1 METLVRDRLMQ
12 HLKEEK
18 LLSPKQH
25 GFISGRSTVTQ
36 LLNYLDKCI
45 QDTVDG
51 HVVDAIYLDF
61 AKAFDTVPHRRLL
74 GKMEAYGI
82 SGAILEWVKDY
93 LSGRTQTLLIN
104 GERSDTAPVIS
115 GIPQGTCLGPLLFV
129 IYINDLLDDIK
140 SDGFLFA
147 DDTKI
152 FRKIT
157 SVEDSVALQSDIDRL
172 ESWSK
177 KWLLR
182 FHPDKCHVLSL
193 GKIENIIHAH
203 RYSICGREME
213 HVGEEKDLGVVIDS
227 ELSFDEHISA
237 KVNKANAM
245 VGLIRRTFSYLDSKM
260 FLKLYTSFV
269 RPHLEYAVAVWSPHL
284 KKHIDLIEKVQ
295 MRATKLIDGF
305 GKLTYQERLEKLKLP
320 TLAYR
325 RLRGDVIELYKHF
338 HRYDQDILPPSFIR
352 RTRPSRQ
359 HEYQIHEFNPA
370 DGERG
375 PQSNFLYHRV
385 VRIWNELPR
394 NTVTADSI
402 NTFKNNLDKHLENHP
417 TKYDHRAEVNNNSTE
432 G

>member
-1 METLVRDRLMQ
+1 
-12 HLKEEK
+12 
-18 LLSPKQH
+18 
-25 GFISGRSTVTQ
+25 
-36 LLNYLDKCI
+36 
-45 QDTVDG
+45 
-51 HVVDAIYLDF
+51 
-61 AKAFDTVPHRRLL
+61 
-74 GKMEAYGI
+74 MEAYEI

-93 LSGRTQTLLIN
+93 LIGRTQTVLVN

-129 IYINDLLDDIK
+129 IYINDLLDDIE

-157 SVEDSVALQSDIDRL
+157 SAGDSVTLQADIDRL
-172 ESWSK
+172 ENWSK

-193 GKIENIIHAH
+193 GKIENTVHTH

-245 VGLIRRTFSYLDSKM
+245 VGLIRRAFSYLDPKM
-260 FLKLYTSFV
+260 FLKLYTAFV

-284 KKHIDLIEKVQ
+284 VKHIDLVEKVQ

-305 GKLTYQERLEKLKLP
+305 GKLTYQERLEKLKLS
-320 TLAYR
+320 TFWHI
-325 RLRGDVIELYKHF
+325 GD
-338 HRYDQDILPPSFIR
+338 
-352 RTRPSRQ
+352 
-359 HEYQIHEFNPA
+359 
-370 DGERG
+370 
-375 PQSNFLYHRV
+375 
-385 VRIWNELPR
+385 
-394 NTVTADSI
+394 
-402 NTFKNNLDKHLENHP
+402 
-417 TKYDHRAEVNNNSTE
+417 
-432 G
+432 